1 MFRRRARCREGA
13 DGARARPHSPAYKS
27 RPLYIAFRSFHL
39 DGAGRARFSTVGKEP
54 EPFVRRTAGDC
65 YEMYPVPRMSPTC
78 RRSGQSQASRESVSR
93 PVRGSSINVLR
104 TGGDD
109 AAWCT
114 VGCCHLLT
122 NEFQY
127 LAFPRDAPVAALM
140 NACGRCFGST
150 SPHVKILSDGELV
163 DRNVRVA
170 DLERNEDG
178 SYCVEITAVDS
189 SRRRD
194 RCGAS

>member
-54 EPFVRRTAGDC
+54 EPFVRRTDCDC

-93 PVRGSSINVLR
+93 AGPRVLNKCPSHRRRRRGVVYCRLLPPPDERVPVPRIPEGRARRRPDECMRPMLWIYFAPRQNIKRRR
-104 TGGDD
+104 TG
-109 AAWCT
+109 
-114 VGCCHLLT
+114 
-122 NEFQY
+122 
-127 LAFPRDAPVAALM
+127 
-140 NACGRCFGST
+140 
-150 SPHVKILSDGELV
+150 
-163 DRNVRVA
+163 
-170 DLERNEDG
+170 
-178 SYCVEITAVDS
+178 
-189 SRRRD
+189 
-194 RCGAS
+194 